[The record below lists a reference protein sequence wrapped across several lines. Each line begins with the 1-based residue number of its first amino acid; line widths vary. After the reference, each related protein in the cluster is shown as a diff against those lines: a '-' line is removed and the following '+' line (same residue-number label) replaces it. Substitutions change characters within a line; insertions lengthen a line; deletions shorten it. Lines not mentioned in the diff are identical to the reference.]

1 MKILILVRKGES
13 LTGGGTYQAN
23 VLRELAKRHTV
34 KVYESEDDLGQE
46 WDIAHCL
53 NLKHLSP
60 ELAAKLRCPL
70 VVDSHDY
77 YWIRY
82 YHFFCLDFPVRFLL
96 QQYRKIR
103 YQRLFKDIDG
113 IILHGRYVYDLYDH
127 PLKYLN
133 FYYGLDYSQIGSRPW
148 KEKENLILFVGGD
161 YFRKGI
167 HRLLRALPLVLK
179 KVPDA
184 RLMVIGN
191 DYGYV
196 RAFAR
201 FLARGLPVEF
211 VYGLPRAEL
220 YRTYSK
226 AKAFVMP
233 SEIEAIPLVSSE
245 ATMAGVPP
253 ILSDAGGNS
262 EIVLDGETGFIVPL
276 DDYDLLAERIVSCLT
291 DRELSE
297 RLVAQGRAFL
307 GQFTTE
313 RMIGRLEE
321 IYAAVI
327 TAKGVNHEQP
337 QHVL

>member
-1 MKILILVRKGES
+1 MRILILARKGES

-34 KVYESEDDLGQE
+34 KIFESEEDLNE
-46 WDIAHCL
+46 KWDIAHCL

-60 ELAAKLRCPL
+60 DVARKLRCPL

-77 YWIRY
+77 YWVRY

-96 QQYRKIR
+96 QQFRKFKYR
-103 YQRLFKDIDG
+103 RLFPLIDG
-113 IILHGRYVYDLYDH
+113 IILHGHYVYELYEH
-127 PLKYLN
+127 PHKHLN
-133 FYYGLDYSQIGSRPW
+133 FYYGLDYSEILSRPW
-148 KEKENLILFVGGD
+148 EEKENLILFVGGD
-161 YFRKGI
+161 YFRKGL

-179 KVPDA
+179 MVPDA

-196 RAFAR
+196 KVFAR
-201 FLARGLPVEF
+201 WLARGLPVEF
-211 VYGLPRAEL
+211 VYGMPRAEL
-220 YRTYSK
+220 YKTYGK

-253 ILSDAGGNS
+253 ILSDAGGNP
-262 EIVLDGETGFIVPL
+262 EIVLDGKTGFIVPL
-276 DDYDLLAERIVSCLT
+276 DDCTLLAERIASCLT
-291 DRELSE
+291 DKELSE
-297 RLVAQGRAFL
+297 RLVAQGKEFL

-313 RMIGRLEE
+313 RMIARLEE
-321 IYAAVI
+321 IYATVMS
-327 TAKGVNHEQP
+327 GVTNEKR
-337 QHVL
+337 

>member
-1 MKILILVRKGES
+1 MRILVIAHRGES

-23 VLRELAKRHTV
+23 VLKELARHHEV
-34 KVYESEDDLGQE
+34 KLFESEADLEQQ

-53 NLKHLSP
+53 NLKHLS
-60 ELAAKLRCPL
+60 LAVARRLNCPL

-77 YWIRY
+77 YWVRY

-96 QQYRKIR
+96 QIFRRIKYRFLFR
-103 YQRLFKDIDG
+103 YIDG
-113 IILHGRYVYDLYDH
+113 IILHGQYVYDQYEH
-127 PLKYLN
+127 PHRYLN
-133 FYYGLDYSQIGSRPW
+133 FYYGLDYSEIATRPW
-148 KEKENLILFVGGD
+148 QERENLILFVGGD

-167 HRLLRALPLVLK
+167 HRLLRAMPKVLEK
-179 KVPDA
+179 IPDA

-196 RAFAR
+196 KAFAR

-220 YRTYSK
+220 YKAYSK

-253 ILSDAGGNS
+253 ILSDAGGNP
-262 EIVLDGETGFIVPL
+262 EIVLDGKTGFIVSL
-276 DDYDLLAERIVSCLT
+276 DNYDLLAGRIVQCLT
-291 DRELSE
+291 DQVLSE
-297 RLVAQGRAFL
+297 RLVRQGREYL

-321 IYAAVI
+321 IYRDVI
-327 TAKGVNHEQP
+327 GKSGGARA
-337 QHVL
+337 

>member
-1 MKILILVRKGES
+1 MGGDGAGNHGGVPGAVVKILIIAKKGES

-34 KVYESEDDLGQE
+34 KVYESEADLEEE

-53 NLKHLSP
+53 NLKHLSK
-60 ELAAKLRCPL
+60 ELARQLRCPL

-77 YWIRY
+77 YWVRY

-96 QQYRKIR
+96 QRYRKLKYR
-103 YQRLFKDIDG
+103 FLFPYIDG
-113 IILHGRYVYDLYDH
+113 IILHGQYVYDLYDH
-127 PLKYLN
+127 P
-133 FYYGLDYSQIGSRPW
+133 
-148 KEKENLILFVGGD
+148 KENLILFVGGD
-161 YFRKGI
+161 YFRKGL
-167 HRLLRALPLVLK
+167 HRLLRALPLVLE

-196 RAFAR
+196 KAFAR

-211 VYGLPRAEL
+211 IYGMPRTEL
-220 YRTYSK
+220 YRTYGR

-233 SEIEAIPLVSSE
+233 SEIEAIPLVSTE

-253 ILSDAGGNS
+253 ILSDAGGNP
-262 EIVLDGETGFIVPL
+262 EIVLDGKTGFIVPL
-276 DDYDLLAERIVSCLT
+276 DDYPLLAARIVSCLT
-291 DRELSE
+291 DRELAE
-297 RLVAQGRAFL
+297 RLVRQGKEFL

-321 IYAAVI
+321 IYSGVI
-327 TAKGVNHEQP
+327 ARGKETAP
-337 QHVL
+337 

>member
-1 MKILILVRKGES
+1 VKILIIANTKES

-34 KVYESEDDLGQE
+34 KVYESEADLAQQ

-60 ELAAKLRCPL
+60 EVAKKLRCPL

-77 YWIRY
+77 YWVRY
-82 YHFFCLDFPVRFLL
+82 YHFFCLDFPIRFLL
-96 QQYRKIR
+96 QKYRKIK
-103 YQRLFKDIDG
+103 YHQLFKRIDG

-127 PLKYLN
+127 PRKYLS
-133 FYYGLDYSQIGSRPW
+133 FYYGLDYSGIAPQPW
-148 KEKENLILFVGGD
+148 EEKENLILFVGGD

-167 HRLLRALPLVLK
+167 HRLLRALPMVLE

-196 RAFAR
+196 KAFAR
-201 FLARGLPVEF
+201 FLARRLPVEF
-211 VYGLPRAEL
+211 VYGMPRAEL
-220 YRTYSK
+220 YATYGR

-253 ILSDAGGNS
+253 ILSDAGGNP
-262 EIVLDGETGFIVPL
+262 EIVLDGKTGFIVPL
-276 DDYDLLAERIVSCLT
+276 DDYGLLAARIVQCLT
-291 DRELSE
+291 DRELSG
-297 RLVAQGRAFL
+297 RLVRQGREFL
-307 GQFTTE
+307 GQFTSE

-321 IYAAVI
+321 IYRDVI
-327 TAKGVNHEQP
+327 TKGKVK
-337 QHVL
+337 L

>member
-1 MKILILVRKGES
+1 LKILIIANTGES

-34 KVYESEDDLGQE
+34 KVYESDADLDKE

-60 ELAAKLRCPL
+60 ELAQKLRCPL

-77 YWIRY
+77 YWVRY
-82 YHFFCLDFPVRFLL
+82 FHFFCLDFPVRFLL
-96 QQYRKIR
+96 QQYRKIK
-103 YQRLFKDIDG
+103 YLRLFKHIDG
-113 IILHGRYVYDLYDH
+113 IILHGQYVYDLYEH
-127 PLKYLN
+127 PHKYLN
-133 FYYGLDYSQIGSRPW
+133 FYYGLDYSEIESCPW
-148 KEKENLILFVGGD
+148 GEKENLILFVGGD

-167 HRLLRALPLVLK
+167 HRLLRALPLVLR

-196 RAFAR
+196 KAFAR

-211 VYGLPRAEL
+211 VYGMPRAEL
-220 YRTYSK
+220 YKTYGK

-262 EIVLDGETGFIVPL
+262 EIVLDCKTGFIVPL
-276 DDYDLLAERIVSCLT
+276 DDYQLLADRIVQCLT
-291 DRELSE
+291 DRELAES
-297 RLVAQGRAFL
+297 LVREGRVFL
-307 GQFTTE
+307 SQFTAE
-313 RMIGRLEE
+313 RMIIRLEE
-321 IYAAVI
+321 IYKSVMS
-327 TAKGVNHEQP
+327 NE
-337 QHVL
+337 

>member
-1 MKILILVRKGES
+1 MKILIIARKGES

-23 VLRELAKRHTV
+23 VLRELARRHTV
-34 KVYESEDDLGQE
+34 RVYESDADLQEE

-60 ELAAKLRCPL
+60 ALARKLRCPL

-96 QQYRKIR
+96 QRYRNIKYKQLLR
-103 YQRLFKDIDG
+103 HVDG

-127 PLKYLN
+127 PHKYLN
-133 FYYGLDYSQIGSRPW
+133 FYYGLDYSGVTAHPW
-148 KEKENLILFVGGD
+148 DEREHLILFVGGD

-167 HRLLRALPLVLK
+167 HRLFRALPLVLK

-196 RAFAR
+196 KAFAR

-211 VYGLPRAEL
+211 VYGMPRAEL
-220 YRTYSK
+220 YRTYGR
-226 AKAFVMP
+226 ARAFVMP

-253 ILSDAGGNS
+253 ILSDAGGNP
-262 EIVLDGETGFIVPL
+262 EIVLDGETGFTVPL
-276 DDYDLLAERIVSCLT
+276 DDYGLLAERIVQCLT

-297 RLVAQGRAFL
+297 RLVRRGREFL

-313 RMIGRLEE
+313 RMMERLEE
-321 IYAAVI
+321 IYRDVLGRG
-327 TAKGVNHEQP
+327 KGE
-337 QHVL
+337 

>member
-1 MKILILVRKGES
+1 MKILIIANTGES
-13 LTGGGTYQAN
+13 LSGGGTYQAN

-34 KVYESEDDLGQE
+34 KVYESEDDLEKE

-60 ELAAKLRCPL
+60 ELARKLRCSL

-77 YWIRY
+77 YWVRY

-96 QQYRKIR
+96 QQYRKIK
-103 YQRLFKDIDG
+103 YQRLFKHIDG
-113 IILHGRYVYDLYDH
+113 IILHGKYVYDLYDH
-127 PLKYLN
+127 PHKYLN
-133 FYYGLDYSQIGSRPW
+133 FYYGLDYSEIESRPW
-148 KEKENLILFVGGD
+148 EKKENLILFVGGD

-167 HRLLRALPLVLK
+167 HRLLRAFPMVIK

-196 RAFAR
+196 KLFAR
-201 FLARGLPVEF
+201 LLAYGLPVEF
-211 VYGLPRAEL
+211 VCGMPRAEL
-220 YRTYSK
+220 YKTYSK

-253 ILSDAGGNS
+253 ILSDAGGNP
-262 EIVLDGETGFIVPL
+262 EIVLDGKTGFIVPL
-276 DDYDLLAERIVSCLT
+276 DDHCLLAERIASCLT

-297 RLVAQGRAFL
+297 RLVQQGKVFL
-307 GQFTTE
+307 GQFTTD
-313 RMIGRLEE
+313 RMISRLEE
-321 IYAAVI
+321 IYEAVI
-327 TAKGVNHEQP
+327 SCERKVKSEK
-337 QHVL
+337 

>member
-1 MKILILVRKGES
+1 MKILILARKGES
-13 LTGGGTYQAN
+13 LTGGGTYQTN

-34 KVYESEDDLGQE
+34 RVYESDADLNEE

-60 ELAAKLRCPL
+60 ELARKLRCPL

-103 YQRLFKDIDG
+103 YRRLFPLIDG

-127 PLKYLN
+127 PHKYLN
-133 FYYGLDYSQIGSRPW
+133 FYYGLDYSEIESRPW
-148 KEKENLILFVGGD
+148 EEKENLILFVGGD

-179 KVPDA
+179 QVPNA

-196 RAFAR
+196 KAFAR

-211 VYGLPRAEL
+211 VYGMPRAEL
-220 YRTYSK
+220 YKTYGK

-253 ILSDAGGNS
+253 ILSDAGGNP
-262 EIVLDGETGFIVPL
+262 EIVLDGKTGFIVPL
-276 DDYDLLAERIVSCLT
+276 DDFHLLAERIVSCLA
-291 DRELSE
+291 DRELAE
-297 RLVAQGRAFL
+297 RLVQLGRAFL

-313 RMIGRLEE
+313 RMIVRLEE
-321 IYAAVI
+321 IYAAV
-327 TAKGVNHEQP
+327 AKTERVKGKR
-337 QHVL
+337 

>member
-1 MKILILVRKGES
+1 MRILILAKKGES

-34 KVYESEDDLGQE
+34 KVYESEADLREE

-53 NLKHLSP
+53 NLKHLSLD
-60 ELAAKLRCPL
+60 LARKLRCPL

-77 YWIRY
+77 YWVNY

-96 QQYRKIR
+96 QKYRKIK
-103 YQRLFKDIDG
+103 YHQLFRHIDG
-113 IILHGRYVYDLYDH
+113 IILHGRYVYDLYEH
-127 PLKYLN
+127 PRKYLN
-133 FYYGLDYSQIGSRPW
+133 FYYGLDYSGIATRPW
-148 KEKENLILFVGGD
+148 EEKENLILFVGGD
-161 YFRKGI
+161 YFRKGL
-167 HRLLRALPLVLK
+167 HRLLRALPQVLT

-196 RAFAR
+196 KAFAR
-201 FLARGLPVEF
+201 FLARGLPVQF
-211 VYGLPRAEL
+211 IYGMPRCEL
-220 YRTYSK
+220 YKTYGR

-245 ATMAGVPP
+245 ASMAGVPP
-253 ILSDAGGNS
+253 ILSDAGGNP

-276 DDYDLLAERIVSCLT
+276 DDYGLLAERIVSCLN

-297 RLVAQGRAFL
+297 RLVRQGKEFL
-307 GQFTTE
+307 GKFTTE
-313 RMIGRLEE
+313 RMISRLEE
-321 IYAAVI
+321 IYMAVI
-327 TAKGVNHEQP
+327 QKRK
-337 QHVL
+337 L

>member
-1 MKILILVRKGES
+1 MKILIIAHTGES

-23 VLRELAKRHTV
+23 LLRELVKCHTV
-34 KVYESEDDLGQE
+34 KVYESDADLDE
-46 WDIAHCL
+46 KWDIAHCL
-53 NLKHLSP
+53 NLKHLSL
-60 ELAAKLRCPL
+60 ELAKKLRCPL

-77 YWIRY
+77 YWVRY
-82 YHFFCLDFPVRFLL
+82 FHFFCLDFPVRFLL
-96 QQYRKIR
+96 QQYRKIKYR
-103 YQRLFKDIDG
+103 QLFKYING
-113 IILHGRYVYDLYDH
+113 IILHGQYVYDLYNH
-127 PLKYLN
+127 PHKYLN
-133 FYYGLDYSQIGSRPW
+133 FYYGLDYSAIESQPW
-148 KEKENLILFVGGD
+148 EEKENLILFVGGD

-196 RAFAR
+196 KVFAS
-201 FLARGLPVEF
+201 FLARGLPVDF
-211 VYGLPRAEL
+211 IYGMPRSEL

-253 ILSDAGGNS
+253 ILSDAGGNP
-262 EIVLDGETGFIVPL
+262 EIVIDGKTGFIVPL
-276 DDYDLLAERIVSCLT
+276 DDYQLLADRIASCLS

-297 RLVAQGRAFL
+297 RLVRQGREFL
-307 GQFTTE
+307 GQFTSE
-313 RMIGRLEE
+313 RMMKRVEE
-321 IYAAVI
+321 IYEAAI
-327 TAKGVNHEQP
+327 REG
-337 QHVL
+337 

>member
-1 MKILILVRKGES
+1 MKILIIANTGES

-23 VLRELAKRHTV
+23 VLRELARRHTV
-34 KVYESEDDLGQE
+34 KIYEGEADLAE
-46 WDIAHCL
+46 KWDIAHCL
-53 NLKHLSP
+53 NLKHLSLD
-60 ELAAKLRCPL
+60 LARKLRCPL

-77 YWIRY
+77 YWVHY

-96 QQYRKIR
+96 QKYRKMK
-103 YQRLFKDIDG
+103 YHQLFKHIDG
-113 IILHGRYVYDLYDH
+113 IILHGRYVYDLYEH
-127 PLKYLN
+127 PHKYLN
-133 FYYGLDYSQIGSRPW
+133 FYYGLDYSEIASRPW
-148 KEKENLILFVGGD
+148 EEKENLILFVGGD
-161 YFRKGI
+161 YFRKGL

-196 RAFAR
+196 KAFAR

-211 VYGLPRAEL
+211 IYGMPRAEL
-220 YRTYSK
+220 YRTYGR
-226 AKAFVMP
+226 ARAFVMP

-253 ILSDAGGNS
+253 ILSDAGGNP

-276 DDYDLLAERIVSCLT
+276 DDYGLLAERIVQCLT

-297 RLVAQGRAFL
+297 RLVRQGREFL
-307 GQFTTE
+307 GQFTSE

-321 IYAAVI
+321 IYEAVMSD
-327 TAKGVNHEQP
+327 E
-337 QHVL
+337 